1 MRSRNRGLSGWG
13 RCGPPQPPTSALTP
27 VTPNP
32 TLTAPGQAGGLG
44 APTPRSACAPPAD
57 RAPRPLR
64 PSQPRPPSDLCFPR
78 GRWAVGR
85 GCASRARQQTSSSTH
100 VDPTSA
106 PGRTRSRT
114 SKQFARVYTYGLRT
128 APSAL
133 LTPSGE
139 TRAGKEAGPRARAE
153 PRGRGRPRQ
162 ALWRTG
168 RRGGRRWPPEP
179 GAARTGRWR
188 LELQKDGLE
197 ASPGAGTR

>member
-1 MRSRNRGLSGWG
+1 MNPILSEHALEEQRLKEGGLSGWG

-27 VTPNP
+27 VTPQPHPHRPRPGGRTGRPHATLSLCPARRPRP
-32 TLTAPGQAGGLG
+32 TAPPPLTAP
-44 APTPRSACAPPAD
+44 PA
-57 RAPRPLR
+57 
-64 PSQPRPPSDLCFPR
+64 QHLCFPR

-85 GCASRARQQTSSSTH
+85 GCTSRARQQTSSSTH
-100 VDPTSA
+100 VAPTSA
-106 PGRTRSRT
+106 PGRRRSRT

-179 GAARTGRWR
+179 RGSQDWA
-188 LELQKDGLE
+188 LE
-197 ASPGAGTR
+197 A